1 MCDQSYNVLKKT
13 TDSVTPPTLIFL
25 IQTYLG
31 DIGAL
36 EFQIIQVYCAFTVQ
50 LDWILTILVEQ
61 FEKLVETVK
70 YLKLRDKTLIFYQMT
85 VTFTWLLGL
94 TTIIPAT
101 A

>member
-1 MCDQSYNVLKKT
+1 MCDQSYNFFKKT
-13 TDSVTPPTLIFL
+13 SDSVTPPTLIYL

-36 EFQIIQVYCAFTVQ
+36 ESQIIKVYCAFTVL
-50 LDWILTILVEQ
+50 LDWILHILEEQ
-61 FEKLVETVK
+61 FEKLKAGVEYVQK
-70 YLKLRDKTLIFYQMT
+70 RDKTLIFYQMT

-101 A
+101 V